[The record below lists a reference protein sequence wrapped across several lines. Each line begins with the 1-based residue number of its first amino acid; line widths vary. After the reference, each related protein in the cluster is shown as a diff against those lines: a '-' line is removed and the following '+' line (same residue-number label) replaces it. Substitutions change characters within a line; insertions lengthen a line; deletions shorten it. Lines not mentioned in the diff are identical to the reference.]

1 MTMLSAFLRTAASA
15 AASTTSGAA
24 AAAAPGAANGV
35 ANARQTIQ
43 KLFVANVPWTVG
55 NRELKLYFSKF
66 GHVASASV
74 VYDKQ
79 CGMSR
84 GFGFVQYSNRQGY
97 NAAVNQTV
105 HSLEGRALSVQTA
118 SSS

>member
-1 MTMLSAFLRTAASA
+1 MTVASA
-15 AASTTSGAA
+15 IAWAA
-24 AAAAPGAANGV
+24 AAAAAANGSTSQQV
-35 ANARQTIQ
+35 RTNIQ

-66 GHVASASV
+66 GHVANASI

-84 GFGFVQYSNRQGY
+84 GFGFVQYSNRSGY
-97 NAAVNQTV
+97 NAAVNQAV
-105 HSLEGRALSVQTA
+105 HSLEGRALIVQTA
-118 SSS
+118 SS